1 MSLKVKVFP
10 VNAFREV
17 TYVVSDSTGE
27 AIIIDPGA
35 ISEGEF
41 SRIFSYIAD
50 NNITP
55 KMVVNTHGH
64 LDHIFGVERTK
75 AEYSIPFAISA
86 LEKPLLEIAPKSA
99 AMFGVD
105 PSLVVVPQVDI
116 DLSELEEITFGETTI
131 KVIKCPGHSVGGVS
145 LYEPKE
151 KILFTGDTLFQGSIG
166 RTDLMGGDYDQ
177 LMTTIVKRILPL
189 GGDVTVYPGHGNHTT
204 LAHEA
209 AYNPFISEVMQGE
222 ANFVEQ

>member
-1 MSLKVKVFP
+1 MSLKIKVFP

-17 TYVVSDSTGE
+17 TYVISDSTGE
-27 AIIIDPGA
+27 AIVVDPGA
-35 ISEGEF
+35 ISEQEF
-41 SRIFSYIAD
+41 ERIFSYISTNAL
-50 NNITP
+50 TP

-64 LDHIFGVERTK
+64 VDHIFGVERVK
-75 AEYSIPFAISA
+75 AEYGIPFAISS
-86 LEKPLLEIAPKSA
+86 LEESLLAIAPKSA
-99 AMFGVD
+99 AMFGLD
-105 PSLVVVPQVDI
+105 PSVVEVPTIDI
-116 DLSELEEITFGETTI
+116 DLSKETKFTFGETTI
-131 KVIKCPGHSVGGVS
+131 EVIQTPGHSMGGIC

-166 RTDLMGGDYDQ
+166 RTDLPGGDYDQ
-177 LMTTIVKRILPL
+177 LMTSIVKSILPL

-209 AYNPFISEVMQGE
+209 AYNPFISEVLQGE